1 MKIKYYNENEKL
13 ISSTEDYVPNVGD
26 FINIDHIV
34 YEVLAIKI
42 AVVALHTEFDVYL
55 SEREHDMSI

>member
-1 MKIKYYNENEKL
+1 MRIKYYNENEKL
-13 ISSTEDYVPNVGD
+13 ISSTEDYVPHIGD

-34 YEVLAIKI
+34 YEVLAIKTTI
-42 AVVALHTEFDVYL
+42 VALHTEFDVYL